1 MHLKTVIFERD
12 NLQMELDDALNQIEK
27 LEEQVQV
34 AVKAGGDEV
43 LHTVM
48 EIRQNPYEDLDE
60 DGGIAALANKQDHT
74 VEIAASPFEDN
85 FVGGELTKKRQ
96 GMVMMPPMGQSQSN
110 DKLTMAQGNM
120 KMNLGLHNK
129 NVGNARAKKNIVKM
143 GIPALDLST
152 LKNVKDYKDW
162 YGYSQKLENAIRLLR
177 EKNEA
182 LENERDMKDLHMM
195 KLEK

>member
-1 MHLKTVIFERD
+1 MHLKSVIFERD
-12 NLQMELDDALNQIEK
+12 NLQMELDEALNQIEK

-48 EIRQNPYEDLDE
+48 EIRQNPYEDDFNL
-60 DGGIAALANKQDHT
+60 AAFNRDKT
-74 VEIAASPFEDN
+74 VELAESPFDEN
-85 FVGGELTKKRQ
+85 ALGGGLAKKIPEVP
-96 GMVMMPPMGQSQSN
+96 GLKQSQSN
-110 DKLTMAQGNM
+110 PQMNTLQHLGNF
-120 KMNLGLHNK
+120 KMNLGHHNK
-129 NVGNARAKKNIVKM
+129 NFANARAKKNMVKL

-152 LKNVKDYKDW
+152 LKNVQDFKDW

-182 LENERDMKDLHMM
+182 LEKDGDMKELMIM
-195 KLEK
+195 KLE